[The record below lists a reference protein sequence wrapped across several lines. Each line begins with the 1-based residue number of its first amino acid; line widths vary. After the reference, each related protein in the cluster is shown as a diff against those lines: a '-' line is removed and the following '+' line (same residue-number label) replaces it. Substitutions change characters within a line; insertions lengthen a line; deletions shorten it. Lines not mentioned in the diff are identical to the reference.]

1 MSIEYANK
9 TIKGMI
15 NACRMTFEQK
25 EKKNFELNNSSS
37 INRFL
42 IISVTVKE
50 VSFIILTLKKE
61 QPSQCSHQSVNI

>member
-15 NACRMTFEQK
+15 NACRMTFKQK

-37 INRFL
+37 IG
-42 IISVTVKE
+42 S
-50 VSFIILTLKKE
+50 
-61 QPSQCSHQSVNI
+61 